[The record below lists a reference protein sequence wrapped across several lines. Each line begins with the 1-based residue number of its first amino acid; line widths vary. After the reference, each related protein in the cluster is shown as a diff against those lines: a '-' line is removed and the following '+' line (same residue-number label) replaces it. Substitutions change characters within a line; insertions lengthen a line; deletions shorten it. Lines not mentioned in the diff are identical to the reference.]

1 MNTAATELE
10 CFQELQK
17 QEQMAGAYRVRN
29 LAEEVDKQKALERN
43 LQSRY
48 GDFLSGYQR
57 IQEQLEEH
65 KRQLKLQEE
74 AMEAEKRAKEAVEAE
89 KLANEEAVEAEKRA
103 KEEAIEAEKRAK
115 EEAIEAEKRAK
126 EEEAADQ
133 SHAAE
138 EENERKSHS
147 VDEESAQ
154 MARVTDEEPA
164 GSKEVNGDQMDM
176 DNSDKELV
184 GPIPPVPD
192 TQVDNDEASV
202 QQITDNATTNDG
214 ACDKVDSS
222 KSDGQEN
229 TNSSMDVDSG
239 SQEEGKNALATE
251 STHTDVGNT
260 AVSSDQAA
268 SNEENAVPE

>member
-1 MNTAATELE
+1 
-10 CFQELQK
+10 
-17 QEQMAGAYRVRN
+17 
-29 LAEEVDKQKALERN
+29 
-43 LQSRY
+43 
-48 GDFLSGYQR
+48 
-57 IQEQLEEH
+57 
-65 KRQLKLQEE
+65 
-74 AMEAEKRAKEAVEAE
+74 
-89 KLANEEAVEAEKRA
+89 
-103 KEEAIEAEKRAK
+103 
-115 EEAIEAEKRAK
+115 
-126 EEEAADQ
+126 
-133 SHAAE
+133 
-138 EENERKSHS
+138 
-147 VDEESAQ
+147 
-154 MARVTDEEPA
+154 
-164 GSKEVNGDQMDM
+164 MDM

-239 SQEEGKNALATE
+239 SQEEGKNALASE
-251 STHTDVGNT
+251 GKSTDVGNT

>member
-1 MNTAATELE
+1 
-10 CFQELQK
+10 
-17 QEQMAGAYRVRN
+17 
-29 LAEEVDKQKALERN
+29 
-43 LQSRY
+43 
-48 GDFLSGYQR
+48 
-57 IQEQLEEH
+57 
-65 KRQLKLQEE
+65 
-74 AMEAEKRAKEAVEAE
+74 
-89 KLANEEAVEAEKRA
+89 
-103 KEEAIEAEKRAK
+103 
-115 EEAIEAEKRAK
+115 
-126 EEEAADQ
+126 
-133 SHAAE
+133 
-138 EENERKSHS
+138 
-147 VDEESAQ
+147 

-202 QQITDNATTNDG
+202 QQITSIAHSVDNVTTNDG

-229 TNSSMDVDSG
+229 ANSSMDVDSG
-239 SQEEGKNALATE
+239 SQEEGKNALAPEGT
-251 STHTDVGNT
+251 STDVGNT